1 MAVAGQWDEGQG
13 PLVLGMSLGQA
24 ARPAVAT
31 GSAAA
36 AAVAAE
42 EGQEEGAA
50 AGPSGPAL
58 TAKHPRPSRPVQ
70 PAAVFGDDDDGELK
84 VVDWMDIAVREPDT
98 PSLPLFPLSI
108 LFPPDRACFHFG
120 QSRQHGQWRSN
131 PSEAQQ
137 GTGFS

>member
-1 MAVAGQWDEGQG
+1 MARIAEEPADPSHELKRDERQG

-24 ARPAVAT
+24 AKPAVAA

-36 AAVAAE
+36 AAAVSAE

-50 AGPSGPAL
+50 AGSSGPAL

-98 PSLPLFPLSI
+98 PSLPLLQCVSLIHLVYPYCS
-108 LFPPDRACFHFG
+108 A
-120 QSRQHGQWRSN
+120 
-131 PSEAQQ
+131 
-137 GTGFS
+137 